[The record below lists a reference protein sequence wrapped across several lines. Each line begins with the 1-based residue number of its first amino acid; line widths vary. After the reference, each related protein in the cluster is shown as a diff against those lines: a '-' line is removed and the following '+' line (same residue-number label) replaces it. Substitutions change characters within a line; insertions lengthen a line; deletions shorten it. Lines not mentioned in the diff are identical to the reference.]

1 MKVDGWIFEV
11 KTVRALKVEQYGQP
25 YSAIAN
31 CNINGDTMYV
41 DGLLTKEETEF
52 NKEDAIAFQKFCKKM
67 GIENCSYHRYQ
78 NGQSVNKDIKIT
90 SFDKTSKNN
99 VLKNIESP
107 MSLVK

>member
-11 KTVRALKVEQYGQP
+11 KTVRALKVDQYGQP

-41 DGLLTKEETEF
+41 DGLLTKEGAEF
-52 NKEDAIAFQKFCKKM
+52 SKEDAIAFQKFCKKM

-78 NGQSVNKDIKIT
+78 NGQSINREVKIT
-90 SFDKTSKNN
+90 AVDKTLNNN
-99 VLKNIESP
+99 VLKSIEPP